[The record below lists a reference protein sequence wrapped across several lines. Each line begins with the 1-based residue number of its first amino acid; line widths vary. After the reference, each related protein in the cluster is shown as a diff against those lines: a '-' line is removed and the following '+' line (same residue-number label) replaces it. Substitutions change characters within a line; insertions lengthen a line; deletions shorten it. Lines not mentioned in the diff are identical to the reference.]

1 MKYAVLLTLM
11 NQVNPQPNINYC
23 LYARKSSESDERQIM
38 SIDSQIEEMK
48 LLAKRDSIKVKEV
61 KIESHSA
68 KESGARPVFRQLI
81 KEIHSGKFNGI
92 LTWAPDRL
100 SRNAG
105 DLGALVDLM
114 DQKKLLKIQTYSQA
128 FSNSPNEKFLL
139 MILCSQAK
147 LENDNKGVNVER
159 GLRNKC
165 SLGWKPSMAPMG
177 YLNQKGDGR
186 TDELVILDPVRAPF
200 VKQMFEKVGNQ
211 GLSGRAIKRWLDRIG
226 FETRQGV
233 MCPLS
238 KVHAILRN
246 PFYYGEFEF
255 PAGSGVWY
263 KGKHKPLITKELFDK
278 VQKQLET
285 VPKTWNKNIFAF
297 KTLMKCGSCGSSITA
312 EEKYRKIRSGGYH
325 KHIYYHCRRYLDYDC
340 KEPYIDEDDLIKQL
354 IGYIDKI
361 SFNQAGISRK
371 IQEDIERYHRLK
383 TDVLHQE
390 YMLGKFDG
398 DNGMVPGKLEFKAM
412 AKNYLI
418 HILRGGTSEERLEI
432 LSLIKTRFVLKN
444 RSIVISG

>member
-1 MKYAVLLTLM
+1 MELRAEVPKE
-11 NQVNPQPNINYC
+11 ISYC

-48 LLAKRDSIKVKEV
+48 QLARRENINVKEIKV
-61 KIESHSA
+61 ESHSA
-68 KESGARPVFRQLI
+68 KESGARPVFVQLI
-81 KEIHSGKFNGI
+81 KEIRSGKYNGI

-105 DLGALVDLM
+105 DLGTLVDLM
-114 DQKKLLKIQTYSQA
+114 DQKKLLRIQTYSQA
-128 FSNSPNEKFLL
+128 FTNSPNEKFLL

-186 TDELVILDPVRAPF
+186 IDELVILDPVRAPF
-200 VKQMFEKVGNQ
+200 VVQMFERVGNQ
-211 GLSGRAIKRWLDRIG
+211 GYSGRAVKRWLDRIG

-233 MCPLS
+233 KCPLS
-238 KVHAILRN
+238 KVHTILKN

-255 PAGSGVWY
+255 PSGSGIWY
-263 KGKHKPLITKELFDK
+263 KGKHKPLITKELFEK
-278 VQKQLET
+278 VQKQLIT
-285 VPKTWNKNIFAF
+285 TPRSWSKNNFAF
-297 KTLMKCGSCGSSITA
+297 KTLMKCGSCGSSVTA
-312 EEKYRKIRSGGYH
+312 EEKYRKLRGGGYH
-325 KHIYYHCRRYLDYDC
+325 KHIYYHCRRYLDYEC
-340 KEPYIDEDDLIKQL
+340 SEPYIEEEDLIKQL
-354 IGYIDKI
+354 IANIDRI
-361 SFNQAGISRK
+361 IFNQTGISRK

-398 DNGMVPGKLEFKAM
+398 DNGMMPTNADFKQM

-432 LSLIKTRFVLKN
+432 LSLIKTRFVLRDKK
-444 RSIVISG
+444 IIIGK

>member
-1 MKYAVLLTLM
+1 MEIRAEASKE
-11 NQVNPQPNINYC
+11 ISYC

-48 LLAKRDSIKVKEV
+48 QLARRENINVKEIKV
-61 KIESHSA
+61 ESHSA
-68 KESGARPVFRQLI
+68 KESGARPVFVELI
-81 KEIHSGKFNGI
+81 KGIRSGKFNGI

-105 DLGALVDLM
+105 DLGTLVDLM
-114 DQKKLLKIQTYSQA
+114 DQKKLQRIQTYSQA

-165 SLGWKPSMAPMG
+165 ALGWKPSLAPMG

-200 VKQMFEKVGNQ
+200 VKQMFERVGNQ
-211 GLSGRAIKRWLDRIG
+211 GHSGRAVKRWLDRIG

-233 MCPLS
+233 MCPMS
-238 KVHAILRN
+238 KVHTILKN

-255 PAGSGVWY
+255 PSGSGIWY
-263 KGKHKPLITKELFDK
+263 KGKHKPLITKELFEK
-278 VQKQLET
+278 VQKQLT
-285 VPKTWNKNIFAF
+285 TTPRPWSKNNFAF
-297 KTLMKCGSCGSSITA
+297 KTLMKCGSCGSSVTA
-312 EEKYRKIRSGGYH
+312 EEKFRKLKVGGYH
-325 KHIYYHCRRYLDYDC
+325 KHIYYHCRRYLDYEC
-340 KEPYIDEDDLIKQL
+340 NEPYIEEEDLVKQL
-354 IGYIDKI
+354 IANIDKI
-361 SFNQAGISRK
+361 TFNQAGISRK

-383 TDVLHQE
+383 ADVLHQE

-398 DNGMVPGKLEFKAM
+398 DNGVVPGKLDFKAM

-432 LSLIKTRFVLKN
+432 LSLIKTRFILRDKKV
-444 RSIVISG
+444 SIIV

>member
-1 MKYAVLLTLM
+1 MKFAVLLTMM
-11 NQVNPQPNINYC
+11 NQVIPQSDINYC

-38 SIDSQIEEMK
+38 SINSQIEEMK
-48 LLAKRDSIKVKEV
+48 LLAKRENIRVKEI

-68 KESGARPVFRQLI
+68 KESGARSVFIELI
-81 KEIHSGKFNGI
+81 KGIRSGKFNGI

-105 DLGALVDLM
+105 DLGTLVDLM
-114 DQKKLLKIQTYSQA
+114 DQKKLLRIQTYSQA
-128 FSNSPNEKFLL
+128 FTNSPNEKFLL

-165 SLGWKPSMAPMG
+165 ALGWKPSLAPIG

-186 TDELVILDPVRAPF
+186 TDELIIVDPVRGQF
-200 VKQMFEKVGNQ
+200 VKQIFEKVGNQ
-211 GLSGRAIKRWLDRIG
+211 GLSGRAVKRWLDRIG
-226 FETRQGV
+226 FETRLGKP
-233 MCPLS
+233 CALS
-238 KVHAILRN
+238 KIHSTLKN

-255 PAGSGVWY
+255 PEGSGIWY

-285 VPKTWNKNIFAF
+285 APKTWNKNIFAF
-297 KTLMKCGSCGSSITA
+297 KTLMKCGSCGSSVTA
-312 EEKYRKIRSGGYH
+312 EERFRKLKGGGYN
-325 KHIYYHCRRYLDYDC
+325 KHIYYHCRRYLDYEC
-340 KEPYIDEDDLIKQL
+340 NEPYIDEDDLIKQL
-354 IGYIDKI
+354 IAMIDKI
-361 SFNQAGISRK
+361 SINQAGISRK
-371 IQEDIERYHRLK
+371 IQEDVERYHRLK
-383 TDVLHQE
+383 TDVLRQE

-398 DNGMVPGKLEFKAM
+398 DNGMLPTNAEFKVM

-418 HILRGGTSEERLEI
+418 HILRSGTAEERLEI
-432 LSLIKTRFVLKN
+432 LGLIKTRFILKDK
-444 RSIVISG
+444 RIIIA

>member
-1 MKYAVLLTLM
+1 MDTSTKT
-11 NQVNPQPNINYC
+11 QEISYC

-38 SIDSQIEEMK
+38 SIDSQIDEMK
-48 LLAKRDSIKVKEV
+48 VLAKRENIKVKEI

-68 KESGARPVFRQLI
+68 KESGARPVFVELI
-81 KEIHSGKFNGI
+81 KGIRSGKFNGI

-105 DLGALVDLM
+105 DLGTLVDLM
-114 DQKKLLKIQTYSQA
+114 DQKKLLRIQTYSQS
-128 FSNSPNEKFLL
+128 FTNSPNEKFLL

-186 TDELVILDPVRAPF
+186 TDELVILDPIRAPF
-200 VKQMFEKVGNQ
+200 VKQMFERVGIQ
-211 GLSGRAIKRWLDRIG
+211 GHSGRSVKRWLDKIG

-233 MCPLS
+233 LCPTS
-238 KVHAILRN
+238 KVHAILKN

-255 PAGSGVWY
+255 PSGSGIWY
-263 KGKHKPLITKELFDK
+263 KGKHKPLITKELFEK

-297 KTLMKCGSCGSSITA
+297 KTLIKCGSCGSSVTA
-312 EEKYRKIRSGGYH
+312 EEKLRKLRGGGFK
-325 KHIYYHCRRYLDYDC
+325 KHIYYHCRRYLDYGC
-340 KEPYIDEDDLIKQL
+340 NEPYVEEDDLVKQI
-354 IGYIDKI
+354 IGHIDKI
-361 SFNQAGISRK
+361 SYNQAGISRK

-398 DNGMVPGKLEFKAM
+398 ENGMIPGKLEFKAM

-432 LSLIKTRFVLKN
+432 LSLINTRFILKN
-444 RSIVISG
+444 RYILINN

>member
-11 NQVNPQPNINYC
+11 NQANPQPDINYC

-48 LLAKRDSIKVKEV
+48 QLAKRDGIKVKEV

-81 KEIHSGKFNGI
+81 KEILSGKFNGI

-105 DLGALVDLM
+105 DLGTLVDLM
-114 DQKKLLKIQTYSQA
+114 DQKKLLRIQTYSQA

-165 SLGWKPSMAPMG
+165 SLGWKPSLAPIG
-177 YLNQKGDGR
+177 YLNRSGDGR
-186 TDELVILDPVRAPF
+186 TDELIILDPIRANF
-200 VKQMFEKVGNQ
+200 VKQIFEKVGNQ
-211 GLSGRAIKRWLDRIG
+211 GWSGRAVKKWLDRIG
-226 FETRQGV
+226 FETRMGKP
-233 MCPLS
+233 CALS
-238 KVHAILRN
+238 KIHESLKN

-255 PAGSGVWY
+255 PKGSGVWY
-263 KGKHKPLITKELFDK
+263 KGKHQPLITKELFEK

-297 KTLMKCGSCGSSITA
+297 KTLMKCGSCGSSVTA
-312 EEKYRKIRSGGYH
+312 EERFRKLKGGGYN
-325 KHIYYHCRRYLDYDC
+325 KHIYYHCRRYLNYEC
-340 KEPYIDEDDLIKQL
+340 NEPYIDEDDLVKQL
-354 IGYIDKI
+354 IANIDKI
-361 SFNQAGISRK
+361 SINQAGISRK
-371 IQEDIERYHRLK
+371 IQEDVERYHRLK

-390 YMLGKFDG
+390 YMLRKFDG
-398 DNGMVPGKLEFKAM
+398 DNGMLQTKAEFKVM

-418 HILRGGTSEERLEI
+418 HILRSGTAEERLEI
-432 LSLIKTRFVLKN
+432 LGLIKTSFVLSNKEIK
-444 RSIVISG
+444 IV